1 MAGPD
6 VLRRHLEK
14 AVTLSA
20 TQFCSASVMLGKT
33 AKIVHYLHLESD
45 EETWEGT
52 LDIAEPGTGQSKNY
66 RGVLHAK
73 N

>member
-1 MAGPD
+1 
-6 VLRRHLEK
+6 
-14 AVTLSA
+14 
-20 TQFCSASVMLGKT
+20 MLGKT